1 MNTAKKKNFII
12 SFLYFSSFV
21 VIIFLTYK
29 YLFYTVLPFLIALL
43 TASLVQNSAVK
54 LHKRIK
60 LKKSLCALILIVE
73 LYVLILALL
82 FSLISL
88 LILSFDNIKNVI
100 VDLITTIRE
109 SVLEWKTVFEK
120 FLFENFNI
128 KINIENIFSD
138 SVPDIAGNLLGNV
151 SSIFVFI
158 FSQIPQIVI
167 TFIVTVVAGCYFAYD
182 YDKFK
187 KFILSLLTD
196 ETVLKLKKLRSIFKE
211 TIFKIVGGYLILM
224 SISFAVLLIGFIVI
238 GIKSAFYLALFI
250 SFVDLLPVLG
260 TGTVLIPWAIFNL
273 IRGRIFL
280 GVGLIIIYII
290 VTIIRNFLEP
300 NIIGKKLGISPLF
313 MLIAIFVGYRLL
325 GFIGLIAAPLLLII
339 VYEYYTTQK
348 ES

>member
-1 MNTAKKKNFII
+1 M
-12 SFLYFSSFV
+12 
-21 VIIFLTYK
+21 
-29 YLFYTVLPFLIALL
+29 
-43 TASLVQNSAVK
+43 
-54 LHKRIK
+54 
-60 LKKSLCALILIVE
+60 
-73 LYVLILALL
+73 ALL

-211 TIFKIVGGYLILM
+211 TILKIIGGYLILM